1 MTKIVGLNLF
11 PRENNVNFLILRC
24 GLLYS
29 VDMNNK
35 KGGIDMWKRFV
46 AIGDSF
52 TEGIGDEVEGIALKS
67 WVDHFVQL
75 CENELKYANF
85 AKRGLVTKE
94 IRSQQLGKALTFNP
108 DLVSLI
114 AGANDV
120 LKGSWNHHAYKN
132 DMEFMI
138 DTLSKTGADIIIANL
153 PDFTVRLPLSSEKK
167 QVLREQLLEA
177 NEVILSLSREYKL
190 HHVDFWN
197 HHLVNDNTLWSTDLV
212 HPNSKGYVKVA
223 ELIFNS
229 LPVHDSSK

>member
-1 MTKIVGLNLF
+1 
-11 PRENNVNFLILRC
+11 
-24 GLLYS
+24 
-29 VDMNNK
+29 
-35 KGGIDMWKRFV
+35 MWKRFV

-75 CENELKYANF
+75 CEKDIEYANF
-85 AKRGLVTKE
+85 AKRGLVTEE
-94 IRSQQLGKALTFNP
+94 IRLQQLEKALTFNP

-120 LKGSWNHHAYKN
+120 LKGRWNHDVYKN

-138 DTLSKTGADIIIANL
+138 DTLSKAGADIIIANL
-153 PDFTVRLPLSSEKK
+153 PNFTVRLPFASEKK
-167 QVLREQLLEA
+167 QEIKEQLLEA
-177 NEVILSLSREYKL
+177 NEVIHSLSREYKL

-197 HHLVNDNTLWSTDLV
+197 HHLVNDNTLWSKDLI

-223 ELIFNS
+223 ELIFSS
-229 LPVHDSSK
+229 LPVQKTK

>member
-1 MTKIVGLNLF
+1 
-11 PRENNVNFLILRC
+11 
-24 GLLYS
+24 
-29 VDMNNK
+29 
-35 KGGIDMWKRFV
+35 MWKRFV

-75 CENELKYANF
+75 CENDIEYANF

-94 IRSQQLGKALTFNP
+94 IRSQQLEKALTFKP

-120 LKGSWNHHAYKN
+120 LKGRWNHNVYKN

-138 DTLSKTGADIIIANL
+138 DSLSKAGSDIIIANL
-153 PDFTVRLPLSSEKK
+153 PDFTVRLPFAAEKK
-167 QVLREQLLEA
+167 QVIKEQLLEA
-177 NEVILSLSREYKL
+177 NDVILSLSREYKL

-197 HHLVNDNTLWSTDLV
+197 HQLVNDNTLWSTDLI

-223 ELIFNS
+223 ELIFSS
-229 LPVHDSSK
+229 LPVQKTK

>member
-1 MTKIVGLNLF
+1 M
-11 PRENNVNFLILRC
+11 VNT
-24 GLLYS
+24 
-29 VDMNNK
+29 
-35 KGGIDMWKRFV
+35 KGGIHMWKRFV

-52 TEGIGDEVEGIALKS
+52 TEGIGDEVEGIVLKS

-75 CENELKYANF
+75 CVHDIEYANF

-94 IRSQQLGKALTFNP
+94 IRSQQLEKALTFKP

-120 LKGSWNHHAYKN
+120 LKGRWNHQAYKN

-138 DTLSKTGADIIIANL
+138 DKLSKTEADIVIANL
-153 PDFTVRLPLSSEKK
+153 PDFTVRLPFASEKK
-167 QVLREQLLEA
+167 QVIKEQLLEV
-177 NEVILSLSREYKL
+177 NDVICSLSREYKL

-197 HHLVNDNTLWSTDLV
+197 HQLVNDNTLWSTDFI

>member
-1 MTKIVGLNLF
+1 
-11 PRENNVNFLILRC
+11 
-24 GLLYS
+24 
-29 VDMNNK
+29 
-35 KGGIDMWKRFV
+35 MWKRFV

-52 TEGIGDEVEGIALKS
+52 TEGIGDEVERIALKS

-75 CENELKYANF
+75 GAFDIEYANF

-94 IRSQQLGKALTFNP
+94 IRSQQLEKALTFNP

-120 LKGSWNHHAYKN
+120 LKGRWNHQEYKN

-138 DTLSKTGADIIIANL
+138 DTLSKADADIIIGNL
-153 PDFTVRLPLSSEKK
+153 PDFTVRLPLSSKKK
-167 QVLREQLLEA
+167 QVVKEQLLEA
-177 NEVILSLSREYKL
+177 NEVIRSLSKEYKL

-197 HHLVNDNTLWSTDLV
+197 HHLVNDDTVWSKDLI

-223 ELIFNS
+223 ELIHSS

>member
-1 MTKIVGLNLF
+1 MV
-11 PRENNVNFLILRC
+11 NN
-24 GLLYS
+24 
-29 VDMNNK
+29 
-35 KGGIDMWKRFV
+35 KGGIHMWKRFV

-67 WVDHFVQL
+67 WVDHFVEL
-75 CENELKYANF
+75 CAFDIEYANF
-85 AKRGLVTKE
+85 AKRGLVTNE
-94 IRSQQLGKALTFNP
+94 IRSQQLEKALTFKP

-120 LKGSWNHHAYKN
+120 LKGRWNHQAYKN

-138 DTLSKTGADIIIANL
+138 DKLSKTDADIIIANL
-153 PDFTVRLPLSSEKK
+153 PDFTVRLPFSSEKK
-167 QVLREQLLEA
+167 QKLKEQLLEA

-190 HHVDFWN
+190 HYVDFWN
-197 HHLVNDNTLWSTDLV
+197 NHLVNDNMLWSTDFI

-229 LPVHDSSK
+229 LPVQKTE

>member
-1 MTKIVGLNLF
+1 M
-11 PRENNVNFLILRC
+11 
-24 GLLYS
+24 YS
-29 VDMNNK
+29 IDMVNNK
-35 KGGIDMWKRFV
+35 GGLHMWKRFV

-52 TEGIGDEVEGIALKS
+52 TEGIGDEVEGITLKS

-75 CENELKYANF
+75 CVSDIEYTNF

-94 IRSQQLGKALTFNP
+94 IRSQQLEKVLTFKP

-120 LKGSWNHHAYKN
+120 LKGRWNHQAYKN

-138 DTLSKTGADIIIANL
+138 DKLSKTDADIIIANL
-153 PDFTVRLPLSSEKK
+153 PDFTVRLPFASEKK
-167 QVLREQLLEA
+167 QVIKEQLLEA
-177 NEVILSLSREYKL
+177 NDVIRSLSREYKV

-197 HHLVNDNTLWSTDLV
+197 HQLVNDNTLWSTDLI

-223 ELIFNS
+223 ELIFSS

>member
-1 MTKIVGLNLF
+1 
-11 PRENNVNFLILRC
+11 
-24 GLLYS
+24 
-29 VDMNNK
+29 
-35 KGGIDMWKRFV
+35 MWKRFV

-52 TEGIGDEVEGIALKS
+52 TEGIGDEVEGISLKS
-67 WVDHFVQL
+67 WADHFVQL
-75 CENELKYANF
+75 CENDLKYANF

-94 IRSQQLGKALTFNP
+94 IRSQQFGKALTFNP

-120 LKGSWNHHAYKN
+120 LKGRWNHHAYKN

>member
-1 MTKIVGLNLF
+1 MFKN
-11 PRENNVNFLILRC
+11 
-24 GLLYS
+24 
-29 VDMNNK
+29 
-35 KGGIDMWKRFV
+35 KGGIHMWKRFV

-75 CENELKYANF
+75 CEKDIEYANF
-85 AKRGLVTKE
+85 AKLGLVTEE
-94 IRSQQLGKALTFNP
+94 IRLQQLEKALTFNP

-120 LKGSWNHHAYKN
+120 LKGRWNHDAYKN

-138 DTLSKTGADIIIANL
+138 DTLSKAGADIIIANL
-153 PDFTVRLPLSSEKK
+153 PDFTVRLPFASEKK
-167 QVLREQLLEA
+167 QEIKEQLLEA
-177 NEVILSLSREYKL
+177 NEVIHSLSREYKL

-197 HHLVNDNTLWSTDLV
+197 HHLVNDNTLWSKDLI

-223 ELIFNS
+223 ELIFSS
-229 LPVHDSSK
+229 LPVQKTK

>member
-1 MTKIVGLNLF
+1 
-11 PRENNVNFLILRC
+11 
-24 GLLYS
+24 
-29 VDMNNK
+29 
-35 KGGIDMWKRFV
+35 MWKRFV

-75 CENELKYANF
+75 CEKDIEYANF
-85 AKRGLVTKE
+85 AKRGLVTEE
-94 IRSQQLGKALTFNP
+94 IRLQQLEKALTFNP

-120 LKGSWNHHAYKN
+120 LKGRWNHDVYKN

-138 DTLSKTGADIIIANL
+138 DTLSKAGADIIIANL
-153 PDFTVRLPLSSEKK
+153 PDFTVRLPFAFEKK
-167 QVLREQLLEA
+167 QVIKEQLLEA
-177 NEVILSLSREYKL
+177 NEVIRSLSREYKL

-197 HHLVNDNTLWSTDLV
+197 HHLVNDNTLWSKDLI

-223 ELIFNS
+223 ELIFSS
-229 LPVHDSSK
+229 LPVQKTK

>member
-1 MTKIVGLNLF
+1 
-11 PRENNVNFLILRC
+11 
-24 GLLYS
+24 
-29 VDMNNK
+29 
-35 KGGIDMWKRFV
+35 MWKRFV

-75 CENELKYANF
+75 CENDLNYANF

-94 IRSQQLGKALTFNP
+94 IRSQQLEKALSFNP

-120 LKGSWNHHAYKN
+120 LKGRWNHHAYKN

-138 DTLSKTGADIIIANL
+138 DTLSKTGANIIIANL
-153 PDFTVRLPLSSEKK
+153 PDFTVRLPLASEKK
-167 QVLREQLLEA
+167 QVVKEQLLEA

-197 HHLVNDNTLWSTDLV
+197 HHLVNDNTLWSNDLI

-223 ELIFNS
+223 ELIFSS
-229 LPVHDSSK
+229 LPVQKTE

>member
-1 MTKIVGLNLF
+1 MVKN
-11 PRENNVNFLILRC
+11 
-24 GLLYS
+24 
-29 VDMNNK
+29 
-35 KGGIDMWKRFV
+35 KGGLHMWKRFV

-75 CENELKYANF
+75 CENDIEYANF

-94 IRSQQLGKALTFNP
+94 ICSQQLEKALTFKP

-120 LKGSWNHHAYKN
+120 LKGRWNHNAYKN

-138 DTLSKTGADIIIANL
+138 NTLSKTGADIMIANL
-153 PDFTVRLPLSSEKK
+153 PDFTVRLPFASEKK
-167 QVLREQLLEA
+167 QIIKEQLLEA
-177 NEVILSLSREYKL
+177 NDVICSLSREYKL
-190 HHVDFWN
+190 HHVDFWS
-197 HHLVNDNTLWSTDLV
+197 HPLVNDNTLWSKDLI

-223 ELIFNS
+223 ELIF
-229 LPVHDSSK
+229 SSVLVQKTE

>member
-1 MTKIVGLNLF
+1 
-11 PRENNVNFLILRC
+11 
-24 GLLYS
+24 
-29 VDMNNK
+29 
-35 KGGIDMWKRFV
+35 MWKRFV

-75 CENELKYANF
+75 CEKDIEYANF
-85 AKRGLVTKE
+85 AKRGLVTEE
-94 IRSQQLGKALTFNP
+94 IRLQQLEKALTFNP

-120 LKGSWNHHAYKN
+120 LKGRWNHDAYKN
-132 DMEFMI
+132 DMEFMV
-138 DTLSKTGADIIIANL
+138 DTLSKAGADIIIANL
-153 PDFTVRLPLSSEKK
+153 PDFTVRLPFASEKK
-167 QVLREQLLEA
+167 QEIKEQLLEA
-177 NEVILSLSREYKL
+177 NEVIHSLSREYKL

-197 HHLVNDNTLWSTDLV
+197 HQLVNDNTLWSTDFI

>member
-1 MTKIVGLNLF
+1 
-11 PRENNVNFLILRC
+11 
-24 GLLYS
+24 
-29 VDMNNK
+29 
-35 KGGIDMWKRFV
+35 MWKQFV

-75 CENELKYANF
+75 CEKDIEYANF
-85 AKRGLVTKE
+85 AKRGLVTEE
-94 IRSQQLGKALTFNP
+94 IRLQQLEKALTFNP

-120 LKGSWNHHAYKN
+120 LKGRWNHDAYKN

-138 DTLSKTGADIIIANL
+138 DTLSKAGADIIIANL
-153 PDFTVRLPLSSEKK
+153 PDFTVRLPFASEKK
-167 QVLREQLLEA
+167 QEIKEQLLEA
-177 NEVILSLSREYKL
+177 NEVIHSLSREYKL

-197 HHLVNDNTLWSTDLV
+197 HHLVNDNKLWSKDLI

-223 ELIFNS
+223 ELIFSS
-229 LPVHDSSK
+229 LPVQKTK

>member
-1 MTKIVGLNLF
+1 
-11 PRENNVNFLILRC
+11 
-24 GLLYS
+24 
-29 VDMNNK
+29 
-35 KGGIDMWKRFV
+35 MWKRFI

-75 CENELKYANF
+75 YVNDIEYVNF

-94 IRSQQLGKALTFNP
+94 IRSQQLEKALAFKP

-120 LKGSWNHHAYKN
+120 LKGRWNLQTYKN

-138 DTLSKTGADIIIANL
+138 DKLSKTGADIMIANL
-153 PDFTVRLPLSSEKK
+153 PDFTVRLPFASEKK
-167 QVLREQLLEA
+167 QVIKEQLLEA
-177 NEVILSLSREYKL
+177 NDVIRSLSKEYKL
-190 HHVDFWN
+190 HHVDFWS
-197 HHLVNDNTLWSTDLV
+197 HQLVNDNTLWSTDLI

>member
-1 MTKIVGLNLF
+1 
-11 PRENNVNFLILRC
+11 
-24 GLLYS
+24 
-29 VDMNNK
+29 
-35 KGGIDMWKRFV
+35 MWKRFV

-67 WVDHFVQL
+67 WVDHFVEL
-75 CENELKYANF
+75 CAFDIEYANF
-85 AKRGLVTKE
+85 AKRGLVTNE
-94 IRSQQLGKALTFNP
+94 IRSQQLEKALTFKP

-120 LKGSWNHHAYKN
+120 LKGRWNHQAYKN

-138 DTLSKTGADIIIANL
+138 DKLSKTDADIIIANL
-153 PDFTVRLPLSSEKK
+153 PDFTVRLPFSSEKK
-167 QVLREQLLEA
+167 QMLKEQLLEA

-190 HHVDFWN
+190 HYVDFWN
-197 HHLVNDNTLWSTDLV
+197 NHLVNDNMLWSTDFI

-229 LPVHDSSK
+229 LPVQKTE

>member
-1 MTKIVGLNLF
+1 MYSIDIF
-11 PRENNVNFLILRC
+11 NN
-24 GLLYS
+24 
-29 VDMNNK
+29 
-35 KGGIDMWKRFV
+35 KGGIHMWKRFV

-75 CENELKYANF
+75 CEKDIEYANF
-85 AKRGLVTKE
+85 AKRGLVTEE
-94 IRSQQLGKALTFNP
+94 IRLQQLEKALTFNP

-120 LKGSWNHHAYKN
+120 LKGRWNHDAYKN

-138 DTLSKTGADIIIANL
+138 DTLSKAGADIIIANL
-153 PDFTVRLPLSSEKK
+153 PDFTVRLPFASEKK
-167 QVLREQLLEA
+167 QVIKEQLLEA
-177 NEVILSLSREYKL
+177 NEVIHSLSREYKL

-197 HHLVNDNTLWSTDLV
+197 HHLVNDNTLWSKDLI

-223 ELIFNS
+223 ELIFSS
-229 LPVHDSSK
+229 LPVQKTK

>member
-1 MTKIVGLNLF
+1 MYSIDMV
-11 PRENNVNFLILRC
+11 NN
-24 GLLYS
+24 
-29 VDMNNK
+29 
-35 KGGIDMWKRFV
+35 KGGIHMWKRFV

-67 WVDHFVQL
+67 WVDHFVEL
-75 CENELKYANF
+75 CAFDIEYANF
-85 AKRGLVTKE
+85 AKRGLVTNE
-94 IRSQQLGKALTFNP
+94 IRSQQLEKALTFKP

-120 LKGSWNHHAYKN
+120 LKGRWNHQAYKN

-138 DTLSKTGADIIIANL
+138 DKLSKTDADIIIANL
-153 PDFTVRLPLSSEKK
+153 PDFTVRLPFSSEKK
-167 QVLREQLLEA
+167 QKLKEQLLEA

-190 HHVDFWN
+190 HYIDFWN
-197 HHLVNDNTLWSTDLV
+197 NHLVNDNMLWSTDFI

-229 LPVHDSSK
+229 LPVQKTE

>member
-1 MTKIVGLNLF
+1 
-11 PRENNVNFLILRC
+11 
-24 GLLYS
+24 
-29 VDMNNK
+29 
-35 KGGIDMWKRFV
+35 MWKQFV

-75 CENELKYANF
+75 CAFDIEYANF

-94 IRSQQLGKALTFNP
+94 IRSQQLEKALKLNP

-120 LKGSWNHHAYKN
+120 LKGRWNYQEYKN

-138 DTLSKTGADIIIANL
+138 DTLSKTDADIIIASL
-153 PDFTVRLPLSSEKK
+153 PDFTVRLPFSSEKK
-167 QVLREQLLEA
+167 QMLKKQLLEA

-190 HHVDFWN
+190 HYVDFWN
-197 HHLVNDNTLWSTDLV
+197 HQLVNDNSLWSTDLI

-223 ELIFNS
+223 ELIHSS

>member
-1 MTKIVGLNLF
+1 MVHN
-11 PRENNVNFLILRC
+11 
-24 GLLYS
+24 
-29 VDMNNK
+29 
-35 KGGIDMWKRFV
+35 KGGIHMWKRFV

-75 CENELKYANF
+75 CVNDIEYANF

-94 IRSQQLGKALTFNP
+94 IRSQQLEKALTFNP

-120 LKGSWNHHAYKN
+120 LKGRWNHYAYKE
-132 DMEFMI
+132 DMKCMI
-138 DTLSKTGADIIIANL
+138 DTLSKTGADIMIANL
-153 PDFTVRLPLSSEKK
+153 PDFTVRLPFSTEKK
-167 QVLREQLLEA
+167 QVLKEQLLEV

-190 HHVDFWN
+190 HHIDFWN
-197 HHLVNDNTLWSTDLV
+197 HHVVNDNTLWSKDFI

-223 ELIFNS
+223 ELIFSS
-229 LPVHDSSK
+229 LPVHDASK